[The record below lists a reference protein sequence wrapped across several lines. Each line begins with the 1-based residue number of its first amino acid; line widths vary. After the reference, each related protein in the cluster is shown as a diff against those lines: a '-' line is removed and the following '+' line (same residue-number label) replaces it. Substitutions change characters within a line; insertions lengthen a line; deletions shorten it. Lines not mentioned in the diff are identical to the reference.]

1 MNVAQPLTTFE
12 SDGTA
17 AAIGGASCIANSS
30 GYPSGSRMMTAVL
43 TAAGPS
49 GFIGAP
55 PSV

>member
-1 MNVAQPLTTFE
+1 VE
-12 SDGTA
+12 GTA
-17 AAIGGASCIANSS
+17 DEISGVSCIANSS

-43 TAAGPS
+43 MAAGPS